1 MVATARASRLTEEA
15 KRGRVRLAWAVVVGH
30 AFKHLYNSAWQSILM
45 PEIKIGMG
53 LGGVQFGVLAAVS
66 RASSWVT
73 TMVAG
78 YLGDRFSNRAGVMLG
93 ISLGTMG
100 ISFFLAG
107 IAPNYLVL
115 LVAVLLMGFG
125 PSLYHP
131 PAISSLSRRFPDKRG
146 FAISLHGTGG
156 SAGEV
161 MGPLAAAGMLALFT
175 WSDRWEEAWR
185 GVLQVSLVPALI
197 GALVIW
203 AVMRTLSGGPSTTTS
218 FRPYITSLIG
228 LLRDGKMQAL
238 VAITALRSMGQGAI
252 MAFLPVYLREDLD
265 FSATRVGLYL
275 AMAQIVGLAA
285 QPAMGF
291 LSDRFGRKAVLI
303 PGMAAL
309 GLSYC
314 ALTYADTGAQLV
326 LTILA
331 MGAFHYSLHAIF
343 IAAAIDVARGHV
355 QSTVVSL
362 IYGAGFLGTASPVIA
377 GAITDSLGTHVSFLY
392 AGSVVLA
399 ATAAMFFLRLPG
411 AEEQPGART

>member
-1 MVATARASRLTEEA
+1 MEAAARAPELTEEA
-15 KRGRVRLAWAVVVGH
+15 KRGRVKLAWAVVVGH
-30 AFKHLYNSAWQSILM
+30 AFKHLYNSAWQNILM

-53 LGGVQFGVLAAVS
+53 LGGVQFGVLAGVS

-78 YLGDRFSNRAGVMLG
+78 YLGDRFSNHAGLMLG

-107 IAPNYLVL
+107 ISPNYGVL
-115 LVAVLLMGFG
+115 LLAVLLMGFG

-156 SAGEV
+156 SVGEV
-161 MGPLAAAGMLALFT
+161 MGPLAAAGMLTLIAL
-175 WSDRWEEAWR
+175 SDFWGEAWR
-185 GVLQVSLVPALI
+185 GVLQVSIVPALV

-203 AVMRTLSGGPSTTTS
+203 GVMRTLSGGPPVTTS
-218 FRPYITSLIG
+218 LRPYISSLIT
-228 LLRDGKMQAL
+228 LLRDRKMQAL
-238 VAITALRSMGQGAI
+238 VAIAALRSMGQGA
-252 MAFLPVYLREDLD
+252 MSAFLPVYLRQDLE
-265 FSATRVGLYL
+265 FSAGLVALYL
-275 AMAQIVGLAA
+275 ALAQVVGIAA

-303 PGMAAL
+303 PGMGAL
-309 GLSYC
+309 GFLYC
-314 ALTYADTGAQLV
+314 ALTYADTGPQLV

-362 IYGAGFLGTASPVIA
+362 IYGAGFLGTASPIIA
-377 GAITDSLGTHVSFLY
+377 GAIADSLGTHISFLF

-399 ATAAMFFLRLPG
+399 ATAAMFFLTLPR
-411 AEEQPGART
+411 ASDQPQDP